1 MRKTYQVLANTI
13 ALLVVVQAGAI
24 AWAFFGLTQWIS
36 NEGGVLDKAALE
48 CRDCD
53 PRFTAEWGF
62 LIHMF
67 LNGLILIPLVT
78 LLLLIVSFF
87 AKVPRGVALA
97 ATLVA
102 LVVLQVIV
110 LPMLSREVGSG
121 FGALHGV
128 NALVL
133 MGVAIM
139 AGQRA
144 RTPRA
149 AAAAATPSAT
159 ASV

>member
-1 MRKTYQVLANTI
+1 M
-13 ALLVVVQAGAI
+13 
-24 AWAFFGLTQWIS
+24 
-36 NEGGVLDKAALE
+36 
-48 CRDCD
+48 
-53 PRFTAEWGF
+53 
-62 LIHMF
+62 IHMF
-67 LNGLILIPLVT
+67 LNGLVLIPLVT
-78 LLLLIVSFF
+78 LLLLETSFF

-110 LPMLSREVGSG
+110 LLLLSREVGSG

>member
-13 ALLVVVQAGAI
+13 AVLVVVQAGAI

-36 NEGGVLDKAALE
+36 DEGGVLDKAALE
-48 CRDCD
+48 CTDCGQ
-53 PRFTAEWGF
+53 RFTAEWGF
-62 LIHMF
+62 MIHMF
-67 LNGLILIPLVT
+67 LNGLVLIPLVT
-78 LLLLIVSFF
+78 LVLLIVSFF

-139 AGQRA
+139 AGRRA
-144 RTPRA
+144 RKTQT
-149 AAAAATPSAT
+149 AAAATPSSVT

>member
-1 MRKTYQVLANTI
+1 MRKTYQVLAYAI
-13 ALLVVVQAGAI
+13 AGLVVVQAGAI

-36 NEGGVLDKAALE
+36 NEGGVINKAALE
-48 CRDCD
+48 CTDCE

-62 LIHMF
+62 MVHMF
-67 LNGLILIPLVT
+67 LNGLVLIPLVT

-87 AKVPRGVALA
+87 ARVPRGVALA

-102 LVVLQVIV
+102 LVVLQVLV

-139 AGQRA
+139 AGRRA
-144 RTPRA
+144 ATPRA
-149 AAAAATPSAT
+149 VAAADPSAAAT
-159 ASV
+159 V